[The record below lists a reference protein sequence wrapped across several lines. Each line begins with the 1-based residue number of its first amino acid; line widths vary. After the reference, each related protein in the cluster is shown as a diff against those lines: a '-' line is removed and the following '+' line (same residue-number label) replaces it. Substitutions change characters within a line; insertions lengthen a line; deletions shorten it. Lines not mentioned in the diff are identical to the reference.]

1 MLFRSASDDQL
12 WFPAGRIR
20 YCLRYGV
27 SGFRMRDVQYAGF
40 YSKAVGGTAS
50 GGLSP
55 VVDGEGRVCVVVFSD
70 CGTDVHADDGDF
82 PGEGL

>member
-1 MLFRSASDDQL
+1 
-12 WFPAGRIR
+12 
-20 YCLRYGV
+20 
-27 SGFRMRDVQYAGF
+27 MRDVQYAGF

-50 GGLSP
+50 GGLPP